1 MPINLNAKKIDPHN
15 AQFETMLRNLQGN
28 ILKGHGR
35 EHSVSVFLGLHADA
49 SVAARFGAFAA
60 AIVTSA
66 LKQRDE
72 TDQFNTHRVPGG
84 LFGNVYLSANG
95 YRKLGFTEAQLTAAF
110 VETPNSFGAGQ
121 SYFRVGMQ
129 AHGDELNDPPPTSW
143 EPGYRDGKIDVMIQ
157 IADDD
162 QAFLMRQ
169 ANQLLSDVSGF
180 ADVLVVEHGDVLRNP
195 QGDGIEHFGY
205 VDGRSQPIYF
215 VTDLPGEGTIQKWDP
230 SEPLRRVLIPDPNT
244 TEPDSFGSYVVYRKL
259 EQDVLHFKTRER
271 ELADALGLVGAD
283 RERAGAM
290 AVGRFEDGTPLA
302 LSQTDGFTP
311 HQENDFQ
318 FDVDPAGAKC
328 PFHAH
333 IRKTNP
339 RGDIRRNLVPGGS
352 DEVLERSRRI
362 TRRAI
367 PYGTRAALPS
377 DPQSL
382 QDLPSTGVGL
392 LFVCFQAS
400 IANQF
405 AFMQRSWV
413 DKDSFLV
420 PGTGVDPVIGQV
432 PGGGPAPIA
441 QLWPKQWGQAG
452 NVQSFSFGQFVTLKG
467 GEFFFAPSIAFF
479 KSLAAPAGGT
489 STPLA

>member
-1 MPINLNAKKIDPHN
+1 MPIDLNAKRIDPHD

-35 EHSVSVFLGLHADA
+35 VHSVSVFLGLHADA

-60 AIVTSA
+60 ALVTSA

-95 YRKLGFTEAQLTAAF
+95 YRKLGFTEDQLTAAF
-110 VETPNSFGAGQ
+110 VETPNPFGAGQ
-121 SYFRVGMQ
+121 SNFREGMQ
-129 AHGDELNDPPPTSW
+129 AHGDELNDPPPPSW

-169 ANQLLSDVSGF
+169 ANQILSDVSGF
-180 ADVLVVEHGDVLRNP
+180 ADVLVVEHGDVLRNS
-195 QGDGIEHFGY
+195 QGDGIEHFGF

-230 SEPLRRVLIPDPNT
+230 SEPLGRVLIPDPNT

-271 ELADALGLVGAD
+271 ELADALGLVGSD
-283 RERAGAM
+283 RARAGAM

-318 FDVDPAGAKC
+318 YDVDPTGAKC

-339 RGDIRRNLVPGGS
+339 RGDIVRQFGAP
-352 DEVLERSRRI
+352 EETAERSRRI

-367 PYGTRAALPS
+367 PYGTRATLPS

-413 DKDSFLV
+413 DTESFV
-420 PGTGVDPVIGQV
+420 VDRTGVDPVIGQV
-432 PGGGPAPIA
+432 PSGGPAPGK
-441 QLWPKQWGQAG
+441 QQWPNQWGQAG
-452 NVQSFSFGQFVTLKG
+452 TVTSFSFGQFVTLKG
-467 GEFFFAPSIAFF
+467 GEFFFAPSIAFL
-479 KSLAAPAGGT
+479 KSLAAPARGT
-489 STPLA
+489 STLG